1 MEDPDSIYHEVKKL
15 IEVRQSAK
23 VLQSEAKIEFLY
35 CEENAYP
42 LAYRRYHEE
51 DSVLIVI
58 NPSGK
63 DAEFAYGGT
72 LGEVLYQNGG
82 DMELKDGKLRIPGA
96 TAVFVKEVK

>member
-1 MEDPDSIYHEVKKL
+1 M
-15 IEVRQSAK
+15 
-23 VLQSEAKIEFLY
+23 
-35 CEENAYP
+35 
-42 LAYRRYHEE
+42 
-51 DSVLIVI
+51 LIVI